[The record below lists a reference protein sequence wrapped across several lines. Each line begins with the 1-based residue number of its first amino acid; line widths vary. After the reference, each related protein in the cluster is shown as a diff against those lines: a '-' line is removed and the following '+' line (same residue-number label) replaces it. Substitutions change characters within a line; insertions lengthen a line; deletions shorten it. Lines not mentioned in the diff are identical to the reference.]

1 MTKKPAMRL
10 LTLVV
15 VFPVLLAPRISQA
28 SYAIYVGKNLTEDG
42 SVLIGGS
49 GDEVSSH
56 WLEVVPAKNFP
67 AGTTLRVGVDE
78 SANMPGE
85 YIDIPQ
91 ASQTYRYLTMDY
103 SEYEGFPP
111 PITNGGLNENN
122 VAGRDV
128 WSPSRPELVDMT
140 PNPQT
145 GPSYSD
151 LSRIA
156 MERARSAR
164 EAVEIIGSLID
175 EYGYSTYGGNS
186 HMFADE
192 NEGWVLLNFAGGK
205 GLWIAE
211 RLGPDEIRVSYPGD
225 IGNIPLNFHGDPNY
239 MGSENFIG
247 FAVQQGWFDPDSG
260 EPFNVTAVYG
270 TDYIA
275 YPRDE
280 LEQELRESAPVS
292 LRQMLDTVRDPRISE
307 DTTGYGQVA
316 HLRAGIRPEHR
327 TLWVAATGS
336 VTTPFVPYRIG
347 VQRIPP
353 EFGKHRYLTKGEA
366 TRFVTK
372 DWQIQ
377 EATEF
382 AGRTF
387 KRLMY
392 FTCDH
397 PDKFL
402 PEVTEAITAFENR
415 FIAESE
421 TVEKTSN
428 VLFESGHE
436 DLALEYLTDYSG
448 DAAMSALRLG
458 RALLGSIEA
467 RTKVLYG
474 LRSPETDEVSSLD
487 GRTVSCDQVQ
497 QN

>member
-1 MTKKPAMRL
+1 MTIG
-10 LTLVV
+10 
-15 VFPVLLAPRISQA
+15 LLAMSSIVAEA
-28 SYAIYVGKNLTEDG
+28 SYSIYVGKNLTADG

-56 WLEVVPAKNFP
+56 WLEVVPGRNFP
-67 AGTTLRVGVDE
+67 AGTTVRVGVDE
-78 SANMPGE
+78 MANMPGQFIE
-85 YIDIPQ
+85 IPQ
-91 ASQTYRYLTMDY
+91 ATQTYRYLTMNY
-103 SEYEGFPP
+103 SDYEGFPP
-111 PITNGGLNENN
+111 PITNGGLNEHN

-128 WSPSRPELVDMT
+128 WSPSRSELVAMT
-140 PNPQT
+140 PNPQR

-151 LSRIA
+151 LSRIV

-164 EAVEIIGSLID
+164 EAVEIVGKLID

-192 NEGWVLLNFAGGK
+192 NEGWVLLNFAGGQ

-225 IGNIPLNFHGDPNY
+225 IGNIPLDFRDNPNY
-239 MGSENFIG
+239 MGSENFID
-247 FAVQQGWFDPDSG
+247 FAVQQGWFDPDAG

-270 TDYIA
+270 TDYVR

-280 LEQELRESAPVS
+280 LEQELRQADPID
-292 LRQMLDTVRDPRISE
+292 LRHMLDVVRDPRISA

-316 HLRAGIRPEHR
+316 HLRAGVRRENR

-415 FIAESE
+415 LIEDQE
-421 TVEKTSN
+421 RVEETSN
-428 VLFESGHE
+428 ALFDSGHE
-436 DLALEYLTDYSG
+436 QLALKYLTERSV
-448 DAAMSALRLG
+448 DAANSALELG
-458 RALLGSIEA
+458 NALLGSIEA
-467 RTKVLYG
+467 RSKVLYG
-474 LRSPETDEVSSLD
+474 LRAPGTDEMSRYESGMV
-487 GRTVSCDQVQ
+487 RCD
-497 QN
+497 

>member
-1 MTKKPAMRL
+1 MNRKTAPCTFTVVVGFSVL
-10 LTLVV
+10 LTLS
-15 VFPVLLAPRISQA
+15 PVISQA
-28 SYAIYVGKNLTEDG
+28 SYAIYVGKNLTDDG

-56 WLEVVPAKNFP
+56 WLETVPANRFP
-67 AGTTLRVGVDE
+67 VGTTIRVGVDE
-78 SANMPGE
+78 AANMPGE
-85 YIDIPQ
+85 YTQIPQ
-91 ASQTYRYLTMDY
+91 VLQTYRYLTMNY
-103 SEYEGFPP
+103 SDYEGFPP
-111 PITNGGLNENN
+111 PITNGGMNENN

-128 WSPSRPELVDMT
+128 WSPSRPELVAMT

-164 EAVEIIGSLID
+164 EAVEIVGKLID

-225 IGNIPLNFHGDPNY
+225 IGNIPLSFRDDPNF
-239 MGSENFIG
+239 MGSENFIE
-247 FAVQQGWFDPDSG
+247 FAVQQGWFDPDAG
-260 EPFNVTAVYG
+260 EPFNVTVVYG
-270 TDYIA
+270 TSDVE

-280 LEQELRESAPVS
+280 LEQELRQSAPIG
-292 LRQMLDTVRDPRISE
+292 LRQMLDAVRDPRISK

-316 HLRAGIRPEHR
+316 HLRAGVRPENR
-327 TLWVAATGS
+327 TLWIAATGS
-336 VTTPFVPYRIG
+336 ITTPFVPYRIG
-347 VQRIPP
+347 VQRILP

-366 TRFVTK
+366 TRFVSP

-402 PEVTEAITAFENR
+402 PEVTEAITGFENQL
-415 FIAESE
+415 IADMAS
-421 TVEKTSN
+421 VEKTSDT
-428 VLFESGHE
+428 LFDSGHE
-436 DLALEYLTDYSG
+436 DLALKYLTEYSSN
-448 DAAMSALRLG
+448 AATSGLKLG
-458 RALLGSIEA
+458 NALLASIEA
-467 RTKVLYG
+467 RTRVLYG
-474 LRSPETDEVSSLD
+474 LRSPESDEISRLD
-487 GRTVSCDQVQ
+487 YDYGIVGCD
-497 QN
+497 

>member
-1 MTKKPAMRL
+1 MAMNTRYL
-10 LTLVV
+10 ARVFATAGLTLG
-15 VFPVLLAPRISQA
+15 LLAISATEAEA

-56 WLEVVPAKNFP
+56 WLEIVPARRFP
-67 AGTTLRVGVDE
+67 EGTTIRVGVDE
-78 SANMPGE
+78 TANMPGRF
-85 YIDIPQ
+85 IKIPQ
-91 ASQTYRYLTMDY
+91 AIQTNRYLTMNY
-103 SEYEGFPP
+103 SDYEGFPP
-111 PITNGGLNENN
+111 PITNGGLNEHN
-122 VAGRDV
+122 VAARDV
-128 WSPSRPELVDMT
+128 WSDSRPELVAMT
-140 PNPQT
+140 PNPQK

-156 MERARSAR
+156 MERATSAR
-164 EAVEIIGSLID
+164 EAVEIIGKLID

-192 NEGWVLLNFAGGK
+192 NEGWVLLNFAGGQ
-205 GLWIAE
+205 GLWVAE
-211 RLGPDEIRVSYPGD
+211 RLGPNDIRVSYPGD
-225 IGNIPLNFHGDPNY
+225 IGNIPLDFHGSPNY
-239 MGSENFIG
+239 MGSKNFID
-247 FAVQQGWFDPDSG
+247 FAIQQGWFDPDAG
-260 EPFNVTAVYG
+260 EPFNVTSVYG
-270 TDYIA
+270 TDDVQ

-280 LEQELRESAPVS
+280 LEQELRQAAPID
-292 LRQMLDTVRDPRISE
+292 LRRMLNAVRDSRLSK

-316 HLRAGIRPEHR
+316 HLRAGVRPENR
-327 TLWVAATGS
+327 MLWVAATGS

-347 VQRIPP
+347 VQQIPP

-402 PEVTEAITAFENR
+402 FEVTEAITTFEDR
-415 FIAESE
+415 LIEDQESVEE
-421 TVEKTSN
+421 TSDA
-428 VLFESGHE
+428 LFDSGQE
-436 DLALEYLTDYSG
+436 QLALKFLTEHSSN
-448 DAAMSALRLG
+448 AASSALELG
-458 RALLGSIEA
+458 KALLGSIEA
-467 RTKVLYG
+467 RTEVLYG
-474 LRSPETDEVSSLD
+474 FRAPETDDMSLLD
-487 GRTVSCDQVQ
+487 YDMVGC
-497 QN
+497 N